1 MNTPT
6 LNIEYL
12 RRVNLGNYEHS
23 ELKVSTIVKEDQ
35 DINIEIERLKMLVHC
50 HLGIQEDNKDQLS
63 LPIEKANKPI
73 EKTVAAIEKPK
84 EKVAVKEELKEE
96 IKDEAKEKKTEAKAK
111 KSTLETKPVK
121 KLNKATAYDR
131 ALDTHKNL
139 LGSFLDKKYPKW
151 RNADSLK
158 KAAEA
163 SKTLNGSD
171 FLDDNG
177 EILDS
182 FKLAFSNFMDA

>member
-50 HLGIQEDNKDQLS
+50 HLGIQEDNKDQLL
-63 LPIEKANKPI
+63 LPIEKANKPV
-73 EKTVAAIEKPK
+73 EKTVAAVEKPK

-96 IKDEAKEKKTEAKAK
+96 IKYEAKEKKTEAKTK
-111 KSTLETKPVK
+111 KSTPETKPVK
-121 KLNKATAYDR
+121 KLNKATVYDR

-163 SKTLNGSD
+163 SKALNGSD
-171 FLDDNG
+171 FLDENG
-177 EILDS
+177 EILEA